1 MPWTGLRYRLAIR
14 TAERTE
20 RIIEG
25 KQDYDMG
32 ALDGVRVIELAGIGP
47 GPFCGMML
55 ADMGADVVR
64 IDRAG
69 AVRGGDPANPPAN
82 VNARGRR
89 SIGVDLKSEEGRD
102 LVLRMVADADVVF
115 EGFRPGVA
123 ERLGL
128 GPEDCM
134 ARNPAIVYGRMTG
147 WGQDGPYA
155 QTAGHDI
162 NYIALAGALA
172 HIGRDDTG
180 PVPPLNLVG
189 DFGGGGMYLAFGI
202 VCALLSARSTGEG
215 QVVDAAMVDGAASLM
230 SFFYGML
237 HTGFA
242 TEGRGENMLD
252 TGAHFYDVYECAD
265 GEYISI
271 GPIEPQ
277 FYAELIEKLGRDP
290 DDFADQHDR
299 SRWLELKAKV
309 AAVVVTRTRDEWDAV
324 LEGSDVCYAP
334 VLTVSEAIEHPHH
347 VARGTFV
354 ESGGLKQPGPAP
366 RLSGT
371 PGSIRRPPPH
381 EGQHTAELLDE
392 LGLGADEVAALRA
405 SGAVA

>member
-1 MPWTGLRYRLAIR
+1 
-14 TAERTE
+14 
-20 RIIEG
+20 
-25 KQDYDMG
+25 MG

-69 AVRGGDPANPPAN
+69 SVRGGDPDRPPAD

-89 SIGVDLKSEEGRD
+89 SIGVDLKSDEGRD
-102 LVLRMVADADVVF
+102 LVLDMVADADVVF
-115 EGFRPGVA
+115 EGYRPGVA

-128 GPEDCM
+128 GPEDCL

-155 QTAGHDI
+155 TSAGHDI
-162 NYIALAGALA
+162 NYISLAGALA
-172 HIGRDDTG
+172 HMGRHDSG

-189 DFGGGGMYLAFGI
+189 DFGGGGMYLAYGI

-265 GEYISI
+265 GGWISI
-271 GPIEPQ
+271 GSIEPQ
-277 FYAELIEKLGRDP
+277 FYAELVEKLGLDP
-290 DDFADQHDR
+290 DDFADQHER
-299 SRWLELKAKV
+299 SRWPELKEKV
-309 AAVVVTRTRDEWDAV
+309 AAMVATKTRDEWDAV

-334 VLTVSEAIEHPHH
+334 VLTVSEAKEHPHH

-354 ESGGLKQPGPAP
+354 ESGGIVQPGPAP
-366 RLSGT
+366 RLSRT
-371 PGSIRRPPPH
+371 PGQIRRPPAH
-381 EGQHTAELLDE
+381 AGQHTDELLSE
-392 LGLGADEVAALRA
+392 LGLAADRIAALRA
-405 SGAVA
+405 AGVVA

>member
-1 MPWTGLRYRLAIR
+1 
-14 TAERTE
+14 
-20 RIIEG
+20 
-25 KQDYDMG
+25 
-32 ALDGVRVIELAGIGP
+32 LDGVRVIELAGIGP

-89 SIGVDLKSEEGRD
+89 SIGVDLKSDEGRD

-242 TEGRGENMLD
+242 SERRGENMLD

-271 GPIEPQ
+271 GSIEPQ
-277 FYAELIEKLGRDP
+277 FYAEMIEKLGLDP

-299 SRWLELKAKV
+299 SRWTELKAKV

-334 VLTVSEAIEHPHH
+334 VLAVSEAMEHPHH

-354 ESGGLKQPGPAP
+354 ESGGLRQPGPAP

-381 EGQHTAELLDE
+381 EGQHTDELLDE
-392 LGLGADEVAALRA
+392 LGLGADEVAVLRA